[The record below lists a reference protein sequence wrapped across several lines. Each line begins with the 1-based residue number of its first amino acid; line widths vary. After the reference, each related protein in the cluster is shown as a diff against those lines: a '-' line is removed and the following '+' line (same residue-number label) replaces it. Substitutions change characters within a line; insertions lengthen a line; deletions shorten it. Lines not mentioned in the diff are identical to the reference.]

1 MNVVFDTRDITV
13 ELFDPKFQHSIV
25 IELMQGPVG
34 PPGPPG
40 PPGPTTISAADITDA
55 GATGRAL
62 LTADTP
68 SEALSALD
76 TAPVHGGF
84 Y

>member
-1 MNVVFDTRDITV
+1 MNVILDPLEITV
-13 ELFDPKFQHSIV
+13 ELFDPKFQSSIV
-25 IELMQGPVG
+25 IELMHGPVG

-68 SEALSALD
+68 SEAFNALD